1 LIVGIGLR
9 YLGWL
14 VEPETCGRLPPGIF
28 LCAGTVPCLAA
39 PLAFFGAGAA
49 ARKWL
54 ADRVSMRKTE
64 TRHPH
69 H

>member
-14 VEPETCGRLPPGIF
+14 VEPETCGRLAPGIF
-28 LCAGTVPCLAA
+28 LCAGAVPCSAA
-39 PLAFFGAGAA
+39 PLAFSGIEAA
-49 ARKWL
+49 ARNTF
-54 ADRVSMRKTE
+54 ADRVSTRKTE

-69 H
+69 R